1 MDQHLRF
8 QGAHVEVLT
17 PAGKLTEALLLLNDE
32 EEISYREFVLRQIE
46 RCLQDAELL
55 AENILELEL
64 LKTSMEGKARESIL
78 VSLWELRKKL
88 VDTQRDLERLTSL
101 SFS

>member
-1 MDQHLRF
+1 MGEHLLFRE
-8 QGAHVEVLT
+8 ARVEVLS

-64 LKTSMEGKARESIL
+64 LKTSMEGKARESTL
-78 VSLWELRKKL
+78 VSLRELREKL